1 MTLGF
6 FAVTRDTQSKSSL
19 LLLWGFVR
27 YRCLNKDLE
36 TSRQSLTRSLS
47 EVQKKIYKGH
57 RMTKPDTSRDIKEI
71 LAQTL
76 VQMDGRKIRG
86 RQGDSTIA

>member
-1 MTLGF
+1 MGEAQVTLGF
-6 FAVTRDTQSKSSL
+6 FAVTRDTQSKSLL

-47 EVQKKIYKGH
+47 EVQKKY
-57 RMTKPDTSRDIKEI
+57 IKVTE
-71 LAQTL
+71 
-76 VQMDGRKIRG
+76 
-86 RQGDSTIA
+86 